1 MYPLK
6 PDKIYAHTALKP
18 NPDAMTRL
26 HRFLA
31 AMERPESDVEW
42 FSPEDAVRVS
52 SELAVWNPDKTVP
65 GWKMRQPV
73 VFTRFVTDGSKYA
86 DDPIS
91 KNLPEGVP
99 LHQLNNV
106 LGYMAPFNLNHSQ
119 ESDAKSGTV
128 CWPSK
133 FLGTVAGCS
142 HGCVYCGSG
151 RDGKALIINLNVQEY
166 IDEVFRKIIDD
177 TPWQRCFLMIG
188 SGADMATLEPEYGL
202 YEDFLNFLSQYED
215 RYVYFHTNGDNVD
228 WIENL
233 THKERLIG
241 VWSLC
246 SNEAAELLEPC
257 APSASSRIEAMAKLN
272 EWGVPFR
279 VKLKPI
285 LPVKNWQESY
295 ANLLRDLLTTVKPET
310 LGFASM
316 MWTPFERFEKILDTD
331 LIDPTFFEAARDARE
346 AMKDNRHAPFPHEK
360 RAEMYRFVIQ
370 EARKYSPKLPL
381 FISTESTEM
390 WDELHGELGQ
400 SPRYF
405 LCGCNPVQG
414 PGPRYVKSDIKE
426 SNYRTN
432 KEARA
437 KAG

>member
-1 MYPLK
+1 MYPLN
-6 PDKIYAHTALKP
+6 PDRIYAHTALRP

-31 AMERPESDVEW
+31 AMGRAETDVEW
-42 FSPEDAVRVS
+42 FAPDDAIRVS
-52 SELAVWNPDKTVP
+52 SELAAWNPDKAEP

-73 VFTRFVTDGSKYA
+73 VFTRFVTDGSTFAA
-86 DDPIS
+86 DPVS
-91 KNLPEGVP
+91 KSLPEGVP
-99 LHQLNNV
+99 LHQLSLV
-106 LGYMAPFNLNHSQ
+106 LGYMAPFILNHSR

-133 FLGTVAGCS
+133 FLSTVAGCS

-151 RDGKALIINLNVQEY
+151 RDGKALIVNLNVLEY
-166 IDEVFRKIIDD
+166 LDKVFRKVIDD

-188 SGADMATLEPEYGL
+188 MGADMATLEPEYGL

-257 APSASSRIEAMAKLN
+257 APSATSRIAAMARLE
-272 EWGVPFR
+272 EWGVPYR

-285 LPVKNWQESY
+285 LPVRNWRESY
-295 ANLLRDLLTTVKPET
+295 ANLLRELLTSRKPET
-310 LGFASM
+310 LGFASV
-316 MWTPFERFEKILDTD
+316 MWTPFERFERIVDLD
-331 LIDPTFFEAARDARE
+331 LLDPTFVEAGRAAKE
-346 AMKDNRHAPFPHEK
+346 AMKDNRHAPFPHGK
-360 RAEMYRFVIQ
+360 RAELYRFMIQ
-370 EARKYSPKLPL
+370 ESRKHAPKLPL

-390 WDELHGELGQ
+390 WDELADEIGQ
-400 SPRYF
+400 SARFF

-414 PGPRYVKSDIKE
+414 PGPRYLKSDIKE
-426 SNYRTN
+426 SNYRNN
-432 KEARA
+432 KELA
-437 KAG
+437 AGGG